1 MSNKYKHIF
10 LDLDNTLWDFKANSH
25 DTIIFLFEKYKLAE
39 KISNFDEFYDEY
51 QRINAGL
58 WQLYRESKI
67 EKNQLRW
74 KRFYDTFLLYGIV
87 DLKLAENFGNDY
99 VEMSPRKTIMFP
111 YAVEIVEYLS
121 KKYQLYIL
129 TNGFKEVQYIKLEN
143 TGLGKFFRM
152 IFTSEELGFQK
163 PNKQCFE
170 KALSLAECKSSE
182 SIMIGDDLE
191 IDILGAKNVGI
202 DQIFFNHEKR
212 IHNEEISFE
221 IESLSEIYKIL

>member
-1 MSNKYKHIF
+1 MNEKYKHVF

-25 DTIIFLFEKYKLAE
+25 ETISFLFEKYKLNK
-39 KISNFDEFYDEY
+39 KISDFTIFYNDY
-51 QRINAGL
+51 QEVNAGL
-58 WQLYRESKI
+58 WQMYREAKI

-87 DLKLAENFGNDY
+87 DLKLSENFGKDY
-99 VEMSPRKTIMFP
+99 VEISPRKTIMFP
-111 YAVEIVEYLS
+111 YAMEVVDYLS

-143 TGLGKFFRM
+143 TGLSKFFKM

-163 PNKQCFE
+163 PNNQCFE
-170 KALSLAECKSSE
+170 KALSLAGADKTET
-182 SIMIGDDLE
+182 IMIGDDLD

-202 DQIFFNHEKR
+202 AQIFFNHEKR
-212 IHNEEISFE
+212 IHNEQVSFE
-221 IESLSEIYKIL
+221 IESLKEIFNIL

>member
-1 MSNKYKHIF
+1 VSEKYKHVF

-25 DTIIFLFEKYKLAE
+25 DTITFLFEKYKLGE
-39 KISNFDEFYDEY
+39 KISDFHAFYDEY

-58 WQLYRESKI
+58 WQMYREAKI

-99 VEMSPRKTIMFP
+99 VDMSPRKTVMFP
-111 YAVEIVEYLS
+111 HAMEIVEYLS
-121 KKYQLYIL
+121 KRYQLYIL

-182 SIMIGDDLE
+182 TIMIGDDLE
-191 IDILGAKNVGI
+191 IDILGAKNVGM

-212 IHNEEISFE
+212 IHDEEISYE
-221 IESLSEIYKIL
+221 VESLKEIFDIL